1 MKLEGELRL
10 GWVEALDLAAIL
22 TCSKAAVCEA
32 LFHYGCDASHCRE
45 KDEAAVFWHVSAA
58 SVTSMCRSGWS
69 FTKPYAAT

>member
-32 LFHYGCDASHCRE
+32 LFHYGCDAFSL
-45 KDEAAVFWHVSAA
+45 
-58 SVTSMCRSGWS
+58 
-69 FTKPYAAT
+69 